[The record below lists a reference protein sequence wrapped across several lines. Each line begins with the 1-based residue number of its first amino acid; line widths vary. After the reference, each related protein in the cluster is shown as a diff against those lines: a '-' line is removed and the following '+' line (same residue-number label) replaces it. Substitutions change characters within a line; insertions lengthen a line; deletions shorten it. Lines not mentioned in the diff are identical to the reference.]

1 MKYLHNDTVQSG
13 RSMVEMLGVLAVIGV
28 LSIGGIAG
36 YTTAMSYYRA
46 NEILNDVTLR
56 ATTIATDI
64 ATNGALVSG
73 TYKTDLGD
81 ENTLGQS
88 VTATPDN
95 GGFLITVGSV
105 DETTCRNILN
115 RDTNDTPIM
124 EIVVNNTVYEGGS
137 APCTETNTLAFLF
150 ANDLGDEI
158 VAPKEPIFPPC
169 TGHSDCD
176 SGICVYGGC
185 VPNDEYCEY
194 YRFTA
199 DACKDKNPERPHC
212 LGHRCVSGC
221 GSDTDCTNPE
231 EPYCISFTASDGS
244 AQSICAECKE
254 NAHCGDGYYC
264 SGSYE
269 SCTEST
275 YNVCR
280 KIQNYQTYEATDDN
294 TYILGDYLT
303 WWDAENFCKAL
314 GKSLVPASILN
325 TKGVDGSTNYDYSGT
340 YKTALV
346 GELYTGFG
354 FTGDWVWTSTD
365 YGTSSTSSSKTCGV
379 YYVSLSDGNLYNY
392 HRHNDAHALCW

>member
-1 MKYLHNDTVQSG
+1 MKENG

-36 YTTAMSYYRA
+36 YTTAISYYKS

-56 ATTIATDI
+56 ATTIATNI
-64 ATNGALVSG
+64 AMNGAPETG

-81 ENTLGQS
+81 ENALGQT
-88 VTATPDN
+88 VTATPN
-95 GGFLITVGSV
+95 SGGFLITVSTV
-105 DETTCRNILN
+105 DESTCRNILN
-115 RDTNDTPIM
+115 RDTNDTPIR
-124 EIVVNNTVYEGGS
+124 EIAVNNTVYEGGS
-137 APCTETNTLAFLF
+137 TPCQETNEVAFLF

-185 VPNDEYCEY
+185 VPDTEYCEY
-194 YRFTA
+194 AFFRA

-212 LGHRCVSGC
+212 LGYRCVSGC
-221 GSDTDCTNPE
+221 GSDNDCPSE
-231 EPYCISFTASDGS
+231 ELYCISFTAQDGS
-244 AQSICAECKE
+244 MQSICAECKE

-269 SCTEST
+269 SCTESN

-280 KIQNYQTYEATDDN
+280 KVQNYQTYEATDGN
-294 TYILGDYLT
+294 TYILGGSMS
-303 WWDAENFCKAL
+303 WWDADNFCKAL
-314 GKSLVPASILN
+314 GKSLVPADILN
-325 TKGVDGSTNYDYSGT
+325 TKGVDGSTNSDWSGT

-354 FTGDWVWTSTD
+354 SPDGYVWTATD
-365 YGTSSTSSSKTCGV
+365 HGTSSSSSSKACHAYRV
-379 YYVSLSDGNLYNY
+379 NLSDGYLDGYTRDNLD
-392 HRHNDAHALCW
+392 RRALCW